1 MYRCGTLLHIGHAYK
16 YSVRLCIHVRNY
28 GVCFFNMKQIH
39 FIIFLLCIKKH
50 NSTTVH
56 KWEQARTQLK
66 KYYTLIGRCSVG
78 ANYVGICKLIIIYLC
93 CFTNSR

>member
-39 FIIFLLCIKKH
+39 FIIFLLCIKG
-50 NSTTVH
+50 
-56 KWEQARTQLK
+56 
-66 KYYTLIGRCSVG
+66 IGKAKMNFYRISD
-78 ANYVGICKLIIIYLC
+78 
-93 CFTNSR
+93 